1 MGFLTDIKEN
11 KKDRILFIFQ
21 QWKKKYIKING
32 ARNYQM
38 RKTTIR
44 KWEKLKMNLLWK
56 SFYFGE
62 C

>member
-1 MGFLTDIKEN
+1 MLYVYNSREKHRINIMGFLTDIKEN

-21 QWKKKYIKING
+21 QRKKRYIKING

-44 KWEKLKMNLLWK
+44 K
-56 SFYFGE
+56 
-62 C
+62 